1 LKYFAGALTCQMSRA
16 PRSALES
23 DQHDIASKR
32 QTADADAADDLSLCK
47 KNTRLKNLF
56 DDAWKF
62 NGRLELPVA
71 TGY

>member
-1 LKYFAGALTCQMSRA
+1 MSRA
-16 PRSALES
+16 PRSALKS
-23 DQHDIASKR
+23 DKYDIAGKL
-32 QTADADAADDLSLCK
+32 QTFDATTVTSRFLCK

-71 TGY
+71 TDY

>member
-1 LKYFAGALTCQMSRA
+1 VFRVQRWRA
-16 PRSALES
+16 IIVRLQPNAKPLI
-23 DQHDIASKR
+23 QLL
-32 QTADADAADDLSLCK
+32 QTGFFLRK

-62 NGRLELPVA
+62 NGRLELPEA